1 MDVRAQL
8 HPGRDFLIALGVT
21 AIAGAAIFTSP
32 SPGFPVL
39 HTILNTGIALATVA
53 VSFLFWDLG
62 WRTGE
67 TRVRFLAIVFA
78 VAGFL
83 EVLHVMAA
91 LEPASPFEQLNEV
104 VRGLRSGTWAP
115 PSYLLPLGTALVMWW
130 RPSEKLSNLLFACAM
145 VAAAAGLSTLFQW
158 LPRYA
163 DEPVFLGIIRPSLLP
178 IPLLWIPVGIWMW
191 RRREGDRL
199 AHALAYYALATALAH
214 SLMLFSEMAI
224 SRFAMTAHFGVFAG
238 GLMLLFHLI
247 QMGTAD
253 TMRRMRAEEELLSIN
268 EALEVRVA
276 ARTSELEALNT
287 ELRQEISV
295 RQMAEGSALLQL
307 ERLSLLQRITRAIA
321 ERQDLDSIFQVVVR
335 SLEEHLPVDF
345 TMLCNYE
352 AQDGILT
359 VNRVGARSE
368 PLALE
373 MAMTASSRIP
383 TDRNGLGRCVAGS
396 LVYEPD
402 IAAVKFP
409 FPQRLAR
416 SGLRSTVCVPL
427 HTEQRGSV
435 FGVLIVARRVLDGF
449 SAGER
454 EFLRQ
459 LCDHVS
465 LAANQARLHDSL
477 RQAYDDLRRTQQ
489 AVLEH
494 ERLRALGQMASGI
507 AHDINNAISPVAVYV
522 DALLTYESGFSP
534 RAREQLEII
543 QRAVDDVAHTVA
555 RMGEFYRKRP
565 AQLELQPVAINRVLR
580 EVLELTR
587 ARWSNIAQQRGIVI
601 DARVDAVDGDPT
613 VMAIEGELREAL
625 VNLIFNAIDA
635 MPAGGRLILRSTHA
649 DGSRRRVVVEVV
661 DSGVGMDDAT
671 RRRCFE
677 PFFTTKGERGSGLGL
692 AMVYGITQRHGAE
705 IDIVSAPGKGT
716 TVRVL
721 FPEAT
726 PVVEMT
732 SVVHAPVPHLT
743 RILIVDDDPV
753 LLTSLREALEN
764 EGHAIVTANG
774 GKAGIEAFLDAQ
786 AEGNPFPVV
795 FTDLGMPHVDGRAVT
810 AAIKAAAPETVVF
823 MLTGWGQRLV
833 AEGDTPDGVRAVLS
847 KPPRLV
853 DLRRCLGE
861 IVMPKTRVE
870 PTEKVM
876 S

>member
-8 HPGRDFLIALGVT
+8 HPGRDFLIAFGVT
-21 AIAGAAIFTSP
+21 ALAGAAIFTAP
-32 SPGFPVL
+32 VPGFPVL
-39 HTILNTGIALATVA
+39 HTILNTGIALTTVA
-53 VSFLFWDLG
+53 LSILFWDLG

-67 TRVRFLAIVFA
+67 TRVQFLAIVFA
-78 VAGFL
+78 VAGVL
-83 EVLHVMAA
+83 EVLHVLAA
-91 LEPASPFEQLNEV
+91 LEPSSAFRDLNEV
-104 VRGLRSGTWAP
+104 VQGLRSGTWAP
-115 PSYLLPLGTALVMWW
+115 PAYLLPIGTALVLWW
-130 RPSEKLSNLLFACAM
+130 QPTEKNSKLMFALGTVGASLGLF
-145 VAAAAGLSTLFQW
+145 SLFQW

-163 DEPVFLGIIRPSLLP
+163 GGPGFLGIIRPTLVA
-178 IPLLWIPVGIWMW
+178 IPLLWIPVGIWLW
-191 RRREGDRL
+191 NRRETDRL
-199 AHALAYYALATALAH
+199 AHALAYYALAAALSH
-214 SLMLFSEMAI
+214 SLMLYSEMAV
-224 SRFAMTAHFGVFAG
+224 SKFAMTAHFGVFAG
-238 GLMLLFHLI
+238 GLMLLLHLI
-247 QMGTAD
+247 QMGSAD
-253 TMRRMRAEEELLSIN
+253 TARRMRAEEELMSIN

-276 ARTSELEALNT
+276 ARTWELEALNA
-287 ELRQEISV
+287 ELRQEIGV
-295 RQMAEGSALLQL
+295 RQTAEGSALLQL

-345 TMLCNYE
+345 TILCSFE
-352 AQDGILT
+352 PHDGILT

-368 PLALE
+368 ALALE
-373 MAMTASSRIP
+373 MAMTANSRIAI
-383 TDRNGLGRCVAGS
+383 DRNGLSRCVSGS

-402 IAAVKFP
+402 IANVKFP

-416 SGLRSTVCVPL
+416 AGLRSMVCVPL
-427 HTEQRGSV
+427 HAEQRGSV
-435 FGVLIVARRVLDGF
+435 FGALVVARRIVDGF
-449 SAGER
+449 AAGER

-522 DALLTYESGFSP
+522 DALLTHESGFSP
-534 RAREQLEII
+534 RAREQLKII
-543 QRAVDDVAHTVA
+543 QRAVDDVANTVA

-565 AQLELQPVAINRVLR
+565 AQLELLPVLTNRVLR

-587 ARWSNIAQQRGIVI
+587 ARWSNIAQQRGVVI
-601 DARVDAVDGDPT
+601 DARVDAADGDPT

-635 MPAGGRLILRSTHA
+635 MPAGGRLTLRSAHA
-649 DGSRRRVVVEVV
+649 DGSRRRVLVEVT
-661 DSGVGMDDAT
+661 DTGIGMDDAT
-671 RRRCFE
+671 RRRAFE

-692 AMVYGITQRHGAE
+692 AMVYGIMQRHGAD

-716 TVRVL
+716 TVRMR
-721 FPEAT
+721 FPE
-726 PVVEMT
+726 
-732 SVVHAPVPHLT
+732 SVTAAAVKSSVPAPPPSRM
-743 RILIVDDDPV
+743 RILVVDDDPL
-753 LLTSLREALEN
+753 LLTSLREALTQ
-764 EGHAIVTANG
+764 EGHDVVTANG
-774 GKAGIEAFLDAQ
+774 GKAGIDAFLDAQ
-786 AEGNPFPVV
+786 AEGRPFPVV

-810 AAIKAAAPETVVF
+810 AAIKAAAPETVVL

-833 AEGDTPDGVRAVLS
+833 AEGETPEGVHAVLS

-853 DLRRCLGE
+853 DLRRCLAE
-861 IVMPKTRVE
+861 SVMSKTQAE